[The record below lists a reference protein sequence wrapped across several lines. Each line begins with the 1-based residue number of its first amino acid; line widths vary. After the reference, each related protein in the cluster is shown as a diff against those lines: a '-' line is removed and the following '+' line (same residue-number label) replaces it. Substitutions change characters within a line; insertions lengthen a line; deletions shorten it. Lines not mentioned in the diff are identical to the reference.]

1 MSSTK
6 NNEADT
12 LNLDL
17 YAAETAQDIIGA
29 IKGREPQTAENL
41 ITKALGVLQENG
53 VYACALFLYAARS
66 ADQETADKVRN
77 KLLQMSE
84 KLVLPSDNTK
94 ERKEARDWKEGLR
107 FVSSHICSDLDK
119 LLLVRQVWEQT
130 LIYARYGAK
139 AWGVNPAAKRK
150 SGEKP

>member
-1 MSSTK
+1 MSNT
-6 NNEADT
+6 NNQPVET

-17 YAAETAQDIIGA
+17 YAAQTAQAIIDA
-29 IKGREPQTAENL
+29 IKTSEAQTAENL

-66 ADQETADKVRN
+66 ADQETAEKVRN

-84 KLVLPSDNTK
+84 PLVLPPEDTK

-107 FVSSHICSDLDK
+107 FVSSHVCSDLDS

-150 SGEKP
+150 N